1 MTIISDTR
9 STLSNPSLSKLA
21 ALPDPTLILL
31 ADILPTGLSVALNA
45 LMHPKLAPILHGR
58 AWPGE
63 AAGLLSGSS
72 EGIEQEGTEGT
83 APVRDEDRV
92 LTVGVVGLGP
102 VGLVSSSLLRYFTIY
117 PYICF

>member
-1 MTIISDTR
+1 
-9 STLSNPSLSKLA
+9 
-21 ALPDPTLILL
+21 
-31 ADILPTGLSVALNA
+31 
-45 LMHPKLAPILHGR
+45 MHPKLAPILHGK

-72 EGIEQEGTEGT
+72 EGIEQEGAEGT

-102 VGLVSSSLLRYFTIY
+102 VGLVSSSLLQYFILSPRIY
-117 PYICF
+117 S